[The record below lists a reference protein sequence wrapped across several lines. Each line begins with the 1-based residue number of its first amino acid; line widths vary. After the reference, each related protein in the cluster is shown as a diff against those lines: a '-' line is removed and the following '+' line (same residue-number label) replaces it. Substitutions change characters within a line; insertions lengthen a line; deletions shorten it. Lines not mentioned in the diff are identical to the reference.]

1 MGGGWVGVVVLGL
14 VGLCVCACV
23 CWGGWGSGEE
33 TRPVVLPEGAA
44 CKAAEK
50 CRVTLHP
57 ELQVRPGCFTACIVT
72 VVARLYHNSCMDS
85 CDAAPGAA
93 GPALRPAGRV
103 AVLFV
108 SRRVK

>member
-1 MGGGWVGVVVLGL
+1 MGWGVCVGVGGVVC
-14 VGLCVCACV
+14 LCVCV
-23 CWGGWGSGEE
+23 LVGGGSGEE

-57 ELQVRPGCFTACIVT
+57 ELQVRPGCITACIVT